1 MQKQWQIL
9 NKVKSQKSKVKSEDL
24 QEILLS
30 NRGLKTKKEQEAF
43 LHPDLSQV
51 TVAAVGIDSKE
62 LTKTIKR
69 IQKADKKHE
78 QIVIY
83 GDYDVDGITA
93 TAILW
98 ETLRELSIQAM
109 PYIPHRVDE
118 GYGLSIKG
126 IDNLL
131 QKYPECTLIITV
143 DNGIVADKAV
153 EYATTKGI
161 QVIITDHHVPD
172 TLEGSLPKSFTLVH
186 TTKLCGA
193 GIAYLVAQALKD
205 AYGKKHSKEDDI
217 HLELAALAT
226 VADLVPLQGANR
238 AIVAFGA
245 KMLCQT
251 GRRGLVELY
260 RQAGI
265 DPKNIG
271 VYEIGYQISPRLNAA
286 GRIESAMDSLRL
298 LCTNDPDKARLLA
311 EQLQLT
317 NSERQK
323 ITFDSARYA
332 ITKVKSQTS
341 KIKTILVEADESY
354 QEGVIGLIAG
364 KLVEEFYRP
373 SIVIA
378 KGEKVSKGS
387 VRSISG
393 FNIIEFLR
401 ASSELFI
408 NVGGHPMAAGFT
420 VETEKIEVLRKTLE
434 ERAAKLLDDGLL
446 QRKLAIDCELSLDVL
461 SQDLY
466 KDLQQLSP
474 FGMGNP
480 QPVFASR
487 NVYVRDIRVMGK
499 ENNHLRLI
507 LQQSDGGRVFEA
519 VAFGM
524 GSMAALIHQ
533 DDFIDIA
540 YTLDENTW
548 NGVTKLQLKIKDM
561 KQQNGN
567 SQS

>member
-1 MQKQWQIL
+1 MQKTWNIVDETQFEPANFTID
-9 NKVKSQKSKVKSEDL
+9 KL
-24 QEILLS
+24 QNILLK
-30 NRGLKTKKEQEAF
+30 NRGITTKKAQETF
-43 LHPDLSQV
+43 IHPDLNDV
-51 TVAAVGIDSKE
+51 TVASVGINKKE
-62 LTKTIKR
+62 LSKALKR
-69 IQKADKKHE
+69 IQQAAMDNG
-78 QIVIY
+78 QIIIY

-98 ETLRELSIQAM
+98 ETLRDLSIQTM

-126 IDNLL
+126 IDNLI
-131 QKYPECTLIITV
+131 QKYPKCKLIITV

-153 EYATTKGI
+153 AYAATKDI
-161 QVIITDHHVPD
+161 DVIITDHHVPD
-172 TLEGSLPKSFTLVH
+172 TLEGSLPKAYALVH

-193 GIAYLVAQALKD
+193 GIAYLLSHEINKL
-205 AYGKKHSKEDDI
+205 YGKQNKAEDDI

-238 AIVAFGA
+238 AIVAYGV
-245 KMLCQT
+245 KKLCQT

-265 DPKNIG
+265 DATNIG
-271 VYEIGYQISPRLNAA
+271 VYEIGYIIGPRLNAA

-298 LCTNDPDKARLLA
+298 LCTSDADKASMLA

-323 ITFDSARYA
+323 ITFESARNA
-332 ITKVKSQTS
+332 ITKVKT
-341 KIKTILVEADESY
+341 KNIKVKSILIDADESY

-373 SIVIA
+373 AIVIA

-393 FNIIEFLR
+393 INIIEFLR

-420 VETEKIEVLRKTLE
+420 VETEKIEVLQQTLE
-434 ERAAKLLDDGLL
+434 ERATKLLDDGLL
-446 QRKLAIDCELSLDVL
+446 QRKLTVDCELSLDVV

-466 KDLQQLSP
+466 KELQQLAP

-480 QPVFASR
+480 QPVFMSK
-487 NVYVRDIRVMGK
+487 NVFVRDIRVMGK
-499 ENNHLRLI
+499 EGNHLRLI

-524 GSMAALIHQ
+524 GYMAETIHQ

-561 KQQNGN
+561 KLSSENLPQ
-567 SQS
+567 